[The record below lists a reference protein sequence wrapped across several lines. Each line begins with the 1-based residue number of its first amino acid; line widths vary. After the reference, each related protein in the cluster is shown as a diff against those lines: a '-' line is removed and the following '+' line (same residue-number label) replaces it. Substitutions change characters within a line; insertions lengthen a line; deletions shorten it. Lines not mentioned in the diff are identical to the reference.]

1 VPDSAAGYQVAQ
13 VRMIFRPN
21 VHSGHMLHGRHL
33 AYVQWFM
40 TPEGPQ
46 KDNNMYTVQR
56 LLTSEGTRREDVIDI
71 LSIARFVQLI
81 PRFGRSVSS
90 LIDCENSMEI
100 VKSYYIN
107 SFADK
112 DIFQTVW

>member
-1 VPDSAAGYQVAQ
+1 
-13 VRMIFRPN
+13 MIFCPN
-21 VHSGHMLHGRHL
+21 VHNGHMLHGRHL
-33 AYVQWFM
+33 AYVQWFT

-46 KDNNMYTVQR
+46 KDNNMYIIQR
-56 LLTSEGTRREDVIDI
+56 QLTSEGTCVGDVIDI
-71 LSIARFVQLI
+71 SSITHFVQLV
-81 PRFGRSVSS
+81 PRFGRTVSA

-112 DIFQTVW
+112 EIFQLVW

>member
-1 VPDSAAGYQVAQ
+1 MSDPTAGYQVAQ

-21 VHSGHMLHGRHL
+21 VHAGHMLHGKHL
-33 AYVQWFM
+33 AYVQWFT

-46 KDNNMYTVQR
+46 KDNNMYIVQR
-56 LLTSEGTRREDVIDI
+56 QLTSEGTRTGDVIDI
-71 LSIARFVQLI
+71 SSIARFVQLI
-81 PRFGRSVSS
+81 PRFGRTVSS

-112 DIFQTVW
+112 EIFQTVW

>member
-1 VPDSAAGYQVAQ
+1 
-13 VRMIFRPN
+13 
-21 VHSGHMLHGRHL
+21 
-33 AYVQWFM
+33 
-40 TPEGPQ
+40 
-46 KDNNMYTVQR
+46 MYTVQC
-56 LLTSEGTRREDVIDI
+56 LLTSEGTRRGDVIDI
-71 LSIARFVQLI
+71 LSIVCFVQLI

-112 DIFQTVW
+112 DIFQMVW